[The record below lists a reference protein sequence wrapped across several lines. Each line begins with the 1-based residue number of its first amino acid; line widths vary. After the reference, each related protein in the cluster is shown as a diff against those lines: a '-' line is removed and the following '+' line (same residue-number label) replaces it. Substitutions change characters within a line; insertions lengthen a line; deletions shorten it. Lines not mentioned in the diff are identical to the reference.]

1 MLGKLGDTVG
11 LGKFCL
17 SGNVPTGVMG
27 EAVVVEMRVFLLL
40 FSISFTN
47 TNQTRVSGLLLSIR
61 NFKKMFWSVDSS

>member
-40 FSISFTN
+40 FSISFI
-47 TNQTRVSGLLLSIR
+47 Q
-61 NFKKMFWSVDSS
+61 FY